1 MNDDTTQR
9 GGAAAC
15 SILAIAVFICLA
27 GGIALGLLAR

>member
-15 SILAIAVFICLA
+15 SVLAIAIFICFA
-27 GGIALGLLAR
+27 GGIVLGLLAR

>member
-15 SILAIAVFICLA
+15 SILAILMFACA
-27 GGIALGLLAR
+27 GGWLILAMLVR